1 VKRVLQ
7 VYEPREGGVPE
18 HVLQLSMGLKARGW
32 AVDVAGPAGS
42 PFMPRFDDL
51 GVAVHRLPLE
61 RGSVAGDLKAARQLR
76 EVDRA
81 KRFDVVHAHSSKA
94 GALVRAAIGGGR
106 VVYSPH
112 CFAFNRETGLPIR
125 VFTWAVEQALVPRT
139 RAVVAACDWER
150 RQGSRAL
157 RGVARRTDVIEYG
170 VEPCDGVS
178 PDTGLREFAGSGP
191 LVGFI
196 GRLEPQ
202 KDPVHLVRAFASAVD
217 GGAPGRLALVGNG
230 PLAEAV
236 NAEIAGRG
244 LADRA
249 SLFPFRPGRTR
260 AYLRAFD
267 LFALPSRWYALPI
280 SMLEAMSCGIPVL
293 VTAVGGVPDLL
304 DGQPGGRVVPP
315 EDEAALAGQLRELL
329 GDEELRRKIAAE
341 GHELARTR
349 FARERMVGDVEAL
362 YLRLLAERPSR

>member
-191 LVGFI
+191 LVGWCARSPRRLTAALPAGSRSSETARSRKPSTPRSPAAAWRTVPRCSHSAPAGLGHTC
-196 GRLEPQ
+196 GR
-202 KDPVHLVRAFASAVD
+202 STY
-217 GGAPGRLALVGNG
+217 
-230 PLAEAV
+230 
-236 NAEIAGRG
+236 
-244 LADRA
+244 
-249 SLFPFRPGRTR
+249 SLFRR
-260 AYLRAFD
+260 
-267 LFALPSRWYALPI
+267 
-280 SMLEAMSCGIPVL
+280 
-293 VTAVGGVPDLL
+293 
-304 DGQPGGRVVPP
+304 DG
-315 EDEAALAGQLRELL
+315 
-329 GDEELRRKIAAE
+329 
-341 GHELARTR
+341 
-349 FARERMVGDVEAL
+349 
-362 YLRLLAERPSR
+362 RPSRFRCSRR